1 MLIDDVEYTYLLLE
15 ENFETLYRHCLTKEQ
30 KKRLSDMRSS
40 ARYACWKAAKQ
51 VGPDGRAVDSSDS
64 SVSHDLKKTNMQ
76 LATILQNLG
85 DIGPFLIVAAE
96 AVRLASALVPAPLD
110 V

>member
-30 KKRLSDMRSS
+30 KKRLSDMRSA

-51 VGPDGRAVDSSDS
+51 GRADERVVDSSLS
-64 SVSHDLKKTNMQ
+64 RDLKMTNMQ
-76 LATILQNLG
+76 LAAILQNLS

-96 AVRLASALVPAPLD
+96 AVRLGAALAPVPVD
-110 V
+110 I